1 MAKVI
6 SIRDRALQSN
16 DAIELL
22 SNKWRITVIHILRD
36 APLRTSQIQS
46 AISEV
51 SPKVLTQTLRGMER
65 DGLLRRDIHNVVPP
79 RVEYGLTPM
88 GRSLIKPLEDLC
100 LWAKSHIEERDAA
113 RAAFDSADRVK
124 RTISPRK
131 VQEPNRWI
139 VTHQTHTYRVVSHT
153 PSRA

>member
-6 SIRDRALQSN
+6 SIRDKALQSR

-36 APLRTSQIQS
+36 EPLRTNAIQL
-46 AISEV
+46 AMSEV

-65 DGLLRRDIHNVVPP
+65 DGLIHREIYNVVPP

-88 GRSLIKPLEDLC
+88 GKSLIKPLEDLC
-100 LWAKSHIEERDAA
+100 HWAKAHIQERDAA
-113 RAAFDSADRVK
+113 RSRFDVALPK
-124 RTISPRK
+124 GQKLT
-131 VQEPNRWI
+131 
-139 VTHQTHTYRVVSHT
+139 T
-153 PSRA
+153 PKKTAH

>member
-1 MAKVI
+1 MARVI
-6 SIRDRALQSN
+6 SFRDRALQSR

-36 APLRTSQIQS
+36 DPLRTHEIQA

-65 DGLLRRDIHNVVPP
+65 DGLVNRQIYTVVPP

-100 LWAKSHIEERDAA
+100 HWAKAHIEERDAA
-113 RAAFDSADRVK
+113 RSRFDGAL
-124 RTISPRK
+124 PRK
-131 VQEPNRWI
+131 SKVASPKKDYMGKR
-139 VTHQTHTYRVVSHT
+139 
-153 PSRA
+153 

>member
-6 SIRDRALQSN
+6 GIRDKALQSR

-36 APLRTSQIQS
+36 GPLRTNAIQAAMS
-46 AISEV
+46 DV

-65 DGLLRRDIHNVVPP
+65 DGLIHREIYNVVPP

-88 GRSLIKPLEDLC
+88 GKSLLKPLGDLC
-100 LWAKSHIEERDAA
+100 RWAKAHLEERDAA
-113 RAAFDSADRVK
+113 RSRFDSALLR
-124 RTISPRK
+124 R
-131 VQEPNRWI
+131 QEPACPKK
-139 VTHQTHTYRVVSHT
+139 TAY
-153 PSRA
+153 